1 MAETTQKAEHED
13 GSSWHLPV
21 QKQKKDASLALS
33 PLELAAST
41 DSFMDT
47 AATAEIS
54 LSGHDLPGTPEQ
66 GPAIDD
72 SFDSTNGALVRD
84 DGTTL
89 PRPDSA
95 SPDCDAVD
103 GSIFGK
109 AMREAERA
117 DDLLIPPL
125 NFGRVC
131 RGVYRSGFPGKKNF
145 TFLKKLKLHTVL
157 NLSEHEYSKESIE
170 FLSDNQIE
178 WTHMPILGNREPMQ
192 STDEALLCKALL
204 QVLRATADRW
214 ASACGHKRMQ
224 RAHCL
229 ALLFPRGRPEDPFTR
244 WLALISA
251 RVSRTK
257 LRRVASSLGLLPAA
271 GSLLLDTI

>member
-1 MAETTQKAEHED
+1 MAETTQKVEHAD

-21 QKQKKDASLALS
+21 QKKDASLALS

-41 DSFMDT
+41 DAVMDT

-54 LSGHDLPGTPEQ
+54 LSGHGLPGTPEQ

-72 SFDSTNGALVRD
+72 SFDSTSGALVRD
-84 DGTTL
+84 DETTF
-89 PRPDSA
+89 PGPDSA
-95 SPDCDAVD
+95 SADCDAVD

-157 NLSEHEYSKESIE
+157 NLSE
-170 FLSDNQIE
+170 NQIE

-192 STDEALLCKALL
+192 STDEALLCKALV

-229 ALLFPRGRPEDPFTR
+229 ALVFPRGRPEDPFTR

-251 RVSRTK
+251 RVVHK
-257 LRRVASSLGLLPAA
+257 A
-271 GSLLLDTI
+271 